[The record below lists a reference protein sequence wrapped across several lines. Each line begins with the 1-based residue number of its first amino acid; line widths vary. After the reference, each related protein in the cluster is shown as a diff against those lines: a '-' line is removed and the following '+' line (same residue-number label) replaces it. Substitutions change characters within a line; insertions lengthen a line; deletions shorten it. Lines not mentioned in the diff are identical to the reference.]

1 MSPEQ
6 FRANAAG
13 YLDSAETLIGT
24 VMEALK
30 AGEGQKINGKPKV
43 EVPPAVYAELF
54 EAREQINRVSNW
66 ILSPMNTKFEKG
78 DK

>member
-24 VMEALK
+24 VVEVLK
-30 AGEGQKINGKPKV
+30 VGERQKINGKPKV
-43 EVPPAVYAELF
+43 EVPPAVYAELL
-54 EAREQINRVSNW
+54 EAQEQINRVSNW
-66 ILSPMNTKFEKG
+66 ILSPINTKFEKG
-78 DK
+78 EK